1 MKKVVLDTN
10 VLVSAFLSETG
21 VPNQVLIQAG
31 ITYQLFI
38 SYDIL
43 EEVERVLSR
52 PKIQKR
58 VQLLGGE
65 IRVFL
70 AAIQGVADVVEN
82 PTPLRVIEDDPDD
95 DLILGCA
102 VGAKADYLV
111 SGDAH
116 LRKLGDYAGIR
127 IVSPSEF
134 LKVLQ
139 EWE

>member
-21 VPNQVLIQAG
+21 VPNQVLLQAG

-43 EEVERVLSR
+43 EEVTRVLRR
-52 PKIQKR
+52 PRIQRR
-58 VQLLGGE
+58 VQLLGDE
-65 IRVFL
+65 TEVFL
-70 AAIQGVADVVEN
+70 AAIHSVADVVEN

-102 VGAKADYLV
+102 VGANADYLV
-111 SGDAH
+111 SGDTH
-116 LRKLGDYAGIR
+116 LRKLREYKGIQ
-127 IVSPSEF
+127 IISPSEF
-134 LKVLQ
+134 LAVLR
-139 EWE
+139 E

>member
-10 VLVSAFLSETG
+10 VLVSAFLSNAG
-21 VPNQVLIQAG
+21 VPNQALLQAG

-43 EEVERVLSR
+43 EEVERVLRRSR
-52 PKIQKR
+52 IQRR
-58 VQLLGGE
+58 VQLLGDE

-70 AAIQGVADVVEN
+70 AAIQSVADVVEN

-111 SGDAH
+111 SGDTH
-116 LRKLGDYAGIR
+116 LRKLRNYRGIQ

-134 LKVLQ
+134 LAVLR
-139 EWE
+139 E